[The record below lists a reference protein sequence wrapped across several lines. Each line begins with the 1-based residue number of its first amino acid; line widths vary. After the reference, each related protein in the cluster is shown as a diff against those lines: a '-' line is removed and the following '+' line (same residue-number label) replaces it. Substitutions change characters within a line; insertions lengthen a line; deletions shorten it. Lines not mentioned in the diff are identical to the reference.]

1 MIRHPPNFPDIT
13 MTRFPAGTL
22 ASLRAIAINRGTTTA
37 ELTRQ
42 AVLELI
48 KAHFA
53 AQTKPKR
60 KTS

>member
-1 MIRHPPNFPDIT
+1 MIRHPPNFPEMT

-22 ASLRAIAINRGTTTA
+22 ASLRAIAAARGTTTA

-48 KAHFA
+48 KAHLA
-53 AQTKPKR
+53 AKPKPKR